1 MKKEQYDAFTR
12 AVEQFF
18 EREQINCLSASG
30 EESYFSHRP
39 CECCSR
45 PLAGD
50 RYEASGYNPHT
61 NEVQTYEVCSDCLYF
76 AEYGQLDDSTM
87 LDMGT

>member
-1 MKKEQYDAFTR
+1 MTKEQYEAFTQ
-12 AVEQFF
+12 AVEHFF
-18 EREQINCLSASG
+18 ETEQINCLSASG
-30 EESYFSHRP
+30 DESYFSHRP

-61 NEVQTYEVCSDCLYF
+61 NEVQIYEVCSDCLYF

-87 LDMGT
+87 LDMGI